1 MGFKEWINRIRE
13 NKQQNRLL
21 DDERLKVQREAQL
34 EAIHGSK
41 DALVQQYKQQEV
53 EKTKNPP
60 KSVGNKIIDE
70 LKKMGENSSR
80 NLGGM
85 QSTKKFEET
94 HSTISKESASK
105 LPSNDKL
112 AELMGSSPNVDLS
125 PLKRKGGNIEA
136 EKLNHS
142 NKKLKG
148 LI

>member
-21 DDERLKVQREAQL
+21 EDERVKVQREAQL
-34 EAIHGSK
+34 EAIHSSK

-85 QSTKKFEET
+85 QTKNVET
-94 HSTISKESASK
+94 QHQTMSKESTSK

-125 PLKRKGGNIEA
+125 PMKRKGGNIEA